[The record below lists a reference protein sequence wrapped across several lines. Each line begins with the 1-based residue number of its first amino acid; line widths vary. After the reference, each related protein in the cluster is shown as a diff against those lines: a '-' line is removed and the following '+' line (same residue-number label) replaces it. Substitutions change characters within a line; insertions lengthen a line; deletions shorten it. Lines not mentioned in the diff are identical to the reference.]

1 MQERLAGCN
10 HMSCRCGNAFCWL
23 CLRPLADRCGCPQ
36 FGGHRTDEAK
46 ARLSSPGWR
55 RSVML
60 SSEGVALRTLAAA
73 LLGGLALHR
82 TEDLVSCGTVVY
94 QSVMSWSTLTK
105 LFSLQF
111 ALGFVH
117 LWAAQTSLRALP
129 PDILLHMA
137 TRQIDLSLG
146 GAGTSFALH
155 FLRTLERLRL
165 LPPQPGLAS
174 RGVVFRAITT
184 AIATL
189 VSDSRLSP
197 SHAGTE
203 PNGNVLVVPAVQ
215 DPNPRATRGP
225 DARPYHDH
233 RPFAFANNFSG
244 YKIPRR
250 CRAALPAVAAF
261 AFACEVFFPCVAPLL
276 LFQTLHL
283 VTGCIL
289 CPFGW
294 IAELLVRVASVCTV
308 DDSWT
313 CVVLSFTCLP
323 RFLAYVVAA
332 VGVVLVLGVAATIS
346 FMGNVTTLISLLSTL
361 RETGV
366 RRRVTARL
374 VMDPEAEL
382 EELLDDQEMSYSI
395 EDLKFDVVRLLLD
408 ARTLLFY
415 VHTFLVLDV
424 FSVVQW
430 DTLKEILGPTGISTQ
445 APITWRWEWE
455 LNPLAW
461 LWNNALLG
469 LDCNPL
475 SWLWGVRLSA
485 AVVCLNALVAHL
497 EPVASTWCMHWT
509 VCSHTP
515 RAHFQA
521 SPLTCT
527 HTDLVP
533 CGWLRSRVAFSARQ
547 RSCSAWASSLFDCT
561 HTCSWC
567 ARLQSLIW
575 LHL

>member
-1 MQERLAGCN
+1 
-10 HMSCRCGNAFCWL
+10 
-23 CLRPLADRCGCPQ
+23 
-36 FGGHRTDEAK
+36 
-46 ARLSSPGWR
+46 
-55 RSVML
+55 ML

-276 LFQTLHL
+276 LSQTLHL

-313 CVVLSFTCLP
+313 GVVLSFTCLP

-395 EDLKFDVVRLLLD
+395 EDLKLDVDVALLCPYLPCARRLFRSAVGYSEGDSRPDRHQHTGAYHVAVGMGAQSPRVAVEQRPAWVRLQPFIVAVGSSAVCRRCMPQCSCRAPRASCVHVVHALD
-408 ARTLLFY
+408 GMLT
-415 VHTFLVLDV
+415 
-424 FSVVQW
+424 
-430 DTLKEILGPTGISTQ
+430 
-445 APITWRWEWE
+445 
-455 LNPLAW
+455 
-461 LWNNALLG
+461 
-469 LDCNPL
+469 
-475 SWLWGVRLSA
+475 
-485 AVVCLNALVAHL
+485 
-497 EPVASTWCMHWT
+497 
-509 VCSHTP
+509 HTP
-515 RAHFQA
+515 
-521 SPLTCT
+521 SPFPGKPSHL
-527 HTDLVP
+527 HTY
-533 CGWLRSRVAFSARQ
+533 
-547 RSCSAWASSLFDCT
+547 
-561 HTCSWC
+561 
-567 ARLQSLIW
+567 
-575 LHL
+575 